1 MEKSLSTILHVHLN
15 LNPCK
20 ISALQM
26 LTARYCIFIDIF
38 LFSACCP
45 GIATV
50 SKTIAFLTFI
60 CLLAARVNGL
70 VYKNPMLA
78 QANDFSFSGL
88 HVAGST
94 SNSSGSR
101 VTPVTVAQL
110 PGLNTL
116 GISTARID
124 YAPWGINPPHTHPRA
139 SEILTV
145 LEVSLMV
152 GFVSSNPENRLFT
165 KVLQKGGVFVFPVG
179 LIHFQRNVGYGN
191 AVALA
196 ALSSQNPGAIT
207 ITNAAFGSN
216 APIGSKVLAKAV
228 MSHIR

>member
-94 SNSSGSR
+94 SNPSGSR
-101 VTPVTVAQL
+101 VTPGSATRAQHSWH
-110 PGLNTL
+110 LNGPHWLRTM
-116 GISTARID
+116 GHQPS
-124 YAPWGINPPHTHPRA
+124 PHTPPSVWDPDCSR
-139 SEILTV
+139 
-145 LEVSLMV
+145 SL
-152 GFVSSNPENRLFT
+152 
-165 KVLQKGGVFVFPVG
+165 
-179 LIHFQRNVGYGN
+179 
-191 AVALA
+191 
-196 ALSSQNPGAIT
+196 
-207 ITNAAFGSN
+207 
-216 APIGSKVLAKAV
+216 
-228 MSHIR
+228 SHGWIRFFKPWEPPYH